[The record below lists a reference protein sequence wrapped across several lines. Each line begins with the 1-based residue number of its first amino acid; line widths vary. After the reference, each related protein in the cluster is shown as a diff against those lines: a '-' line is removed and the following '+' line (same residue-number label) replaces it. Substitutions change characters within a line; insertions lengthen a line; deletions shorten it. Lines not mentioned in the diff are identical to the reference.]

1 MEEDLSKDS
10 NEVLIQR
17 IVVLRL
23 ENTRLEEL
31 RKKLLEE
38 HDMLQRQKQIRIEL
52 ERQAA
57 LRRKELQRKLDEWR
71 RKEKEKID
79 TETMMQNKFFT
90 TNYKIDKVDKVD
102 KVSIIRIGDIPFP
115 SERWIQSQIGK
126 MGCRKVYKLYALR
139 WHPDSFMNKLGKN
152 LEDGVNILKS
162 VTAAFQLISKLT
174 GK

>member
-23 ENTRLEEL
+23 ENARLEEL

-71 RKEKEKID
+71 RKEKEKVD

-90 TNYKIDKVDKVD
+90 TDCKVNR
-102 KVSIIRIGDIPFP
+102 IRIRIGDIPFP

-139 WHPDSFMNKLGKN
+139 WHPDSFMNKFGKN
-152 LEDGVNILKS
+152 LEDEVNILKS